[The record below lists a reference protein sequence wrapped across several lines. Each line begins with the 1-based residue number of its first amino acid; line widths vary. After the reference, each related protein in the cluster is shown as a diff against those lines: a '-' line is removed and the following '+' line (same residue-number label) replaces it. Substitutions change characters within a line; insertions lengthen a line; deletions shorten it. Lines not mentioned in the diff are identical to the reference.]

1 MERVGG
7 WPVQHLRYKRP
18 GVLTVVAAA
27 AAGREAD
34 VKNNEKREM
43 KEEEEEK
50 EENKKKN
57 HLSRFSNFFFFFFPF
72 GRQTREGRI
81 CIQSVTEPTFQQSQ
95 APHVLSFKKGKENT
109 TQNNNHH
116 RHQDGC
122 TAVDGILRLFDS
134 FLSTHFRL

>member
-27 AAGREAD
+27 GREAD
-34 VKNNEKREM
+34 VK
-43 KEEEEEK
+43 
-50 EENKKKN
+50 NKKKN

-95 APHVLSFKKGKENT
+95 APHVLSFKKGKENRHKT
-109 TQNNNHH
+109 TTIIVI
-116 RHQDGC
+116 RMVAPPWMVFFVSS
-122 TAVDGILRLFDS
+122 TLFS
-134 FLSTHFRL
+134 LHTSASKMSGMSSHLSNI